1 MAVLTNFD
9 MISAKLLLYVQR
21 IPI

>member
-21 IPI
+21 IPN